1 MAKIDLTSREWCELV
16 FEGKN
21 KAYGAYEMR
30 QTSPSR
36 HNKALVIVVIFILI
50 AFSLPFLLKA
60 VANQEDKETMTEV
73 TSFADLDTPE
83 EEPEQQELK
92 KPDLPPPPPLK
103 STIKFTPPV
112 IKKDEEVREEDEM
125 KTQEDLNLNKT
136 AISIADIKGTDDIHG
151 KDIADIRE
159 VVKEPVE
166 EKKQEIYHTVEQMP
180 QFPGGETELLKYIR
194 DNLQY
199 PQAAL
204 ENNIQGRVIVQ
215 FVVGKDG
222 KVTNVQILKGVD
234 RLCDQEAVRVI
245 ESMPQWIPGKHN
257 GVAVPVYYRVP
268 VTFKILR

>member
-36 HNKALVIVVIFILI
+36 HNKATIIVMIFVLI
-50 AFSLPFLLKA
+50 AFSLPALLKI
-60 VANQEDKETMTEV
+60 VVPKQEKEVMTEV
-73 TSFADLDTPE
+73 TELTNLEAPE
-83 EEPEQQELK
+83 EKTEEIK

-103 STIKFTPPV
+103 SSIKFTPPV

-159 VVKEPVE
+159 VVKEPVKE
-166 EKKQEIYHTVEQMP
+166 VKQEIYHSVEQMP
-180 QFPGGETELLKYIR
+180 QFPGGDKELMKYLR
-194 DNLQY
+194 DNMQY

-204 ENNIQGRVIVQ
+204 ENNIQGRFIVQ

-222 KVTNVQILKGVD
+222 SVSDVQVLAGLD
-234 RLCDQEAVRVI
+234 RLCDREAVRVV
-245 ESMPQWIPGKHN
+245 ESMPKWIPGKHN
-257 GVAVPVYYRVP
+257 GVSVPVYYRVP
-268 VTFKILR
+268 VTFKILQ

>member
-92 KPDLPPPPPLK
+92 NRIFLLLP
-103 STIKFTPPV
+103 
-112 IKKDEEVREEDEM
+112 
-125 KTQEDLNLNKT
+125 
-136 AISIADIKGTDDIHG
+136 H
-151 KDIADIRE
+151 
-159 VVKEPVE
+159 
-166 EKKQEIYHTVEQMP
+166 
-180 QFPGGETELLKYIR
+180 
-194 DNLQY
+194 
-199 PQAAL
+199 
-204 ENNIQGRVIVQ
+204 
-215 FVVGKDG
+215 
-222 KVTNVQILKGVD
+222 
-234 RLCDQEAVRVI
+234 
-245 ESMPQWIPGKHN
+245 
-257 GVAVPVYYRVP
+257 
-268 VTFKILR
+268 

>member
-21 KAYGAYEMR
+21 KAYGAYDMR
-30 QTSPSR
+30 QNTSSR
-36 HNKALVIVVIFILI
+36 HTKALIIVMIFIVI

-60 VANQEDKETMTEV
+60 VADRQQKEVMEEV
-73 TSFADLDTPE
+73 TTLADLKTT
-83 EEPEQQELK
+83 EEPEQQQLK

-103 STIKFTPPV
+103 SSIKFTPPV
-112 IKKDEEVREEDEM
+112 IKKDEVVTEADEM
-125 KTQEDLNLNKT
+125 KTQEDLIDSKT
-136 AISIADIKGTDDIHG
+136 AISIADIKGTDDING
-151 KDIADIRE
+151 KDIADIRT

-180 QFPGGETELLKYIR
+180 QFPGGDAELLKYIR
-194 DNLQY
+194 DNMRY

-222 KVTNVQILKGVD
+222 NVTNVQVLKGVD

-245 ESMPQWIPGKHN
+245 ESMPRWIPGKHN

>member
-1 MAKIDLTSREWCELV
+1 M
-16 FEGKN
+16 
-21 KAYGAYEMR
+21 
-30 QTSPSR
+30 
-36 HNKALVIVVIFILI
+36 
-50 AFSLPFLLKA
+50 
-60 VANQEDKETMTEV
+60 
-73 TSFADLDTPE
+73 
-83 EEPEQQELK
+83 
-92 KPDLPPPPPLK
+92 
-103 STIKFTPPV
+103 

-180 QFPGGETELLKYIR
+180 QFPGGDTELLKYIR

-257 GVAVPVYYRVP
+257 GVAVPDLLPRTGNLQDSSIRISTYHYTGHSTKECP
-268 VTFKILR
+268 VFFLLLSAHSISETLIWQTIAHTFV

>member
-60 VANQEDKETMTEV
+60 VSDRQDKEVMEEV
-73 TSFADLDTPE
+73 TTLANLETPE

-180 QFPGGETELLKYIR
+180 QFPASCTGVSIGSSGFPVQLPCGSVSACPGHQVSPLRRAWLRFFIPRLLPCR
-194 DNLQY
+194 
-199 PQAAL
+199 
-204 ENNIQGRVIVQ
+204 
-215 FVVGKDG
+215 
-222 KVTNVQILKGVD
+222 IL
-234 RLCDQEAVRVI
+234 
-245 ESMPQWIPGKHN
+245 
-257 GVAVPVYYRVP
+257 
-268 VTFKILR
+268 

>member
-73 TSFADLDTPE
+73 TTLANLETPE

-136 AISIADIKGTDDIHG
+136 AISIADI
-151 KDIADIRE
+151 RE

-180 QFPGGETELLKYIR
+180 QFPGGDTELLKYIR

>member
-73 TSFADLDTPE
+73 TTLANLETPE

-103 STIKFTPPV
+103 SSIKFTPPV
-112 IKKDEEVREEDEM
+112 IKKDEEVTEADEM
-125 KTQEDLNLNKT
+125 KTQEDLIDSKT
-136 AISIADIKGTDDIHG
+136 AISIADIKGTDDING
-151 KDIADIRE
+151 KDIADIRT

-180 QFPGGETELLKYIR
+180 QFPGGDAELLKYIR
-194 DNLQY
+194 DNMRY
-199 PQAAL
+199 PQAA
-204 ENNIQGRVIVQ
+204 
-215 FVVGKDG
+215 F
-222 KVTNVQILKGVD
+222 NVQVLKGVD

-245 ESMPQWIPGKHN
+245 ESMPRWIPGKHN